1 MKTPQVDVLKERR
14 CVLLHVDT
22 QAILAVLQN
31 ACGHETIQLPRWKE
45 IPPDAVATSVKY
57 VPFDDCFYIRI
68 YHPSFAPTAEGAR
81 FPVVEPEQGK
91 PVSIP
96 RELCVTPVTID
107 RSKRHPGFESGEVD
121 YDPYKE

>member
-1 MKTPQVDVLKERR
+1 METPQVDALKERR
-14 CVLLHVDT
+14 CVLLRVDT

-81 FPVVEPEQGK
+81 YPVVEPKQGE

-107 RSKRHPGFESGEVD
+107 HIEHHIAFHTGEVAYRPD
-121 YDPYKE
+121 